1 MIMRAIRMIVIMTA
15 KKEEKD
21 KDNDTKIDMINT
33 KKSFTIIII
42 SIITMC
48 YYYSLQKNFQR

>member
-1 MIMRAIRMIVIMTA
+1 MIMRAIRMTVIMTA